1 MKLPDKI
8 YIVGGAGSGKSTLAK
23 KISKIKHIPN
33 FDLDDIMRFKKY
45 TEKLPMEQRDYKLNA
60 LLQEH
65 IKRVIEWCAVDRS
78 DICYQEA
85 DLVIVLDVSK
95 YIVAWRIFKRY
106 LYLIFHWNFTG
117 TFVWMINLIQ
127 RAMKYQNPKTHHSLY
142 RHINDCKKYKCDYI
156 VIHHDKEILG

>member
-65 IKRVIEWCAVDRS
+65 IKRVIE
-78 DICYQEA
+78 
-85 DLVIVLDVSK
+85 
-95 YIVAWRIFKRY
+95 
-106 LYLIFHWNFTG
+106 
-117 TFVWMINLIQ
+117 
-127 RAMKYQNPKTHHSLY
+127 
-142 RHINDCKKYKCDYI
+142 
-156 VIHHDKEILG
+156 